1 MAKLLPGTTA
11 INTNYILAI
20 DKLKEAV
27 LDVAA
32 TGCPLEVSVVIN
44 IYYDIIITKCNIP
57 LFSNRFSHTCFQK

>member
-32 TGCPLEVSVVIN
+32 TGCPLEVNVVIN
-44 IYYDIIITKCNIP
+44 FYHNIIIILAPECGC
-57 LFSNRFSHTCFQK
+57 LQFSSSSF